1 MKNAI
6 THTVPVTIDMY
17 NCLLCTRIL
26 YALPSLDSDGHME
39 YTYNADHS
47 TALHMYIIFSFIKL
61 FFKLTN
67 YALFSKTG
75 FGAFVQ
81 ALMTMYIYPTTL
93 TGVLRAC
100 VLCKGKRYQTSKII
114 IYL

>member
-1 MKNAI
+1 MKTAI
-6 THTVPVTIDMY
+6 THTVPVTIDTIASY
-17 NCLLCTRIL
+17 VQGYCI
-26 YALPSLDSDGHME
+26 YALPSLDSDGQCGHME

-47 TALHMYIIFSFIKL
+47 TALHM
-61 FFKLTN
+61 
-67 YALFSKTG
+67 

-81 ALMTMYIYPTTL
+81 VLMTMLYIYPTTL